1 MGMNRYVCVHCH
13 FYQPPRENPWLEEVE
28 LEDSA
33 YPYHDWNERITAEC
47 YAPNAA
53 SRILDTERRIIDI
66 ENNYAK
72 ISFNFGP
79 TLLSWMERHEP
90 EVYRAILEA
99 DRLSQK
105 QFSGHGS
112 AIAQV
117 YNHVIMPL
125 ANSRDKRTQVIWGI
139 RDFTYRFGRKPEGMW
154 LAETAVDLETLDILS
169 EHGILFTILA
179 PHQARRVRKK
189 GEQEWK
195 DVTGGTIDPKMSYQ
209 CRLPSGRTISL
220 LFYDGPVSKDV
231 AFGDLLK
238 SGEIFATRLL
248 GLFSK
253 KEEPQ
258 LAHIATDG
266 ESYGHHHHFGDM
278 ALAYAL
284 HHIESKNLARL
295 TNYAEYIENYPPAY
309 EVEILENTSW
319 SCAHGVERWRAD
331 CGCNTGKH
339 PGWNQTWRASFREA
353 MNWLRDNL
361 ARLYEGHMASYV
373 HDPWQAREDYI
384 EVILDR
390 SARNVDTF
398 LSRHLMRELPK
409 NERVR
414 ILKLLEMQRHA
425 LLMFTSCGWFFDDI
439 SSIETLLVMK
449 HASRTMQLAKEACV
463 EDLEPHYLKIL
474 EGAPSNVPH
483 LENGARV
490 WEVLVRPATADLLR
504 VGAHYAVSSLFEEY
518 PETIRIGCYTT
529 TSELYEVVEAGTQR
543 LAVGKAHVSSDIT
556 GEELAIGFAVI
567 HLGDHNV
574 IGGIREYIGDDP
586 FSLMGREVRD
596 AFNKSD
602 VAGVIRLMDKHFETH
617 NYSLWHLF
625 RDEQRKVLNKILE
638 STLREIEAS
647 FHQIYERHYSAMQVM
662 REMGIPLPKAFATAT
677 ELTLS
682 TNIRH
687 ELQREELDLKEIQK
701 LVEESKHWSLE
712 LDKQS
717 LGFVASQRVN
727 SLMQRLAGISEDTT
741 LLETIGDVLRVL
753 SAIPLELDLWKA
765 QNIYFSIGT
774 QRYDEME
781 KRSDQRDSNAKPWL
795 EHFNRLGEYLNVS
808 CR

>member
-1 MGMNRYVCVHCH
+1 MNRYVCIHGH
-13 FYQPPRENPWLEEVE
+13 FYQPPRENPWLGEVE
-28 LEDSA
+28 REDEA

-47 YAPNAA
+47 YAPNTA
-53 SRILDTERRIIDI
+53 SRILDAERRIIDI
-66 ENNYAK
+66 ANNYEK

-79 TLLSWMERHEP
+79 TLLSWMEGQAA
-90 EVYRAILEA
+90 EVYEAIIEA
-99 DRLSQK
+99 DRLSRDR
-105 QFSGHGS
+105 FSGHGS

-139 RDFTYRFGRKPEGMW
+139 TDFTHRFERKPEGMW
-154 LAETAVDLETLDILS
+154 LAETAVDLETLNILS
-169 EHGILFTILA
+169 EYGILFTILA

-209 CRLPSGRTISL
+209 CRLPSGRTIVL
-220 LFYDGPVSKDV
+220 FFYDGPVSKDV

-238 SGEIFATRLL
+238 SGENFATRLM

-266 ESYGHHHHFGDM
+266 ESYGHHHRFGDM

-284 HHIESKNLARL
+284 HHIESNNLARI
-295 TNYAEYIENYPPAY
+295 TNYGEYMELHPPAF
-309 EVEILENTSW
+309 EVELLENTSW
-319 SCAHGVERWRAD
+319 SCTHGVERWRAD

-339 PGWNQTWRASFREA
+339 SGWNQRWRAPLREA

-361 ARLYEGHMASYV
+361 IVLYEREIASYV
-373 HDPWQAREDYI
+373 RDPWQARDDYI

-390 SARNVDTF
+390 SAQSVESFFSKHLTSK
-398 LSRHLMRELPK
+398 LSRD
-409 NERVR
+409 ERVR

-425 LLMFTSCGWFFDDI
+425 LLMFTSCGWFFDEI
-439 SSIETLLVMK
+439 SGVETLLILK
-449 HASRTMQLAKEACV
+449 HASRAMQLAKEACE
-463 EDLEPHYLKIL
+463 EDLETHYLKIV
-474 EGAPSNVPH
+474 EGAPSNVPQ
-483 LENGARV
+483 LENGAHV

-504 VGAHYAVSSLFEEY
+504 VGAHYAVSSLFEDY
-518 PETIRIGCYTT
+518 PETIRIGSYTT
-529 TSELYEVVEAGTQR
+529 RSELYDVVEAGVQR
-543 LAVGKAHVSSDIT
+543 LAVGKANVRFDIT
-556 GEELAIGFAVI
+556 GEESAIGFAVI

-574 IGGIREYIGDDP
+574 IGGIREYTGDDS
-586 FSLMGREVRD
+586 FALMRREVRD
-596 AFNKSD
+596 AFRKSD
-602 VAGVIRLMDKHFETH
+602 VAEVIRLMDKHFETH
-617 NYSLWHLF
+617 SYSLWHLF

-647 FHQIYERHYSAMQVM
+647 FRQIYERHYSAMQVM
-662 REMGIPLPKAFATAT
+662 REMRIPVPKAFATAT
-677 ELTLS
+677 ELILS

-687 ELQREELDLKEIQK
+687 ELLSEELDLKEILR
-701 LVEESKHWSLE
+701 LVQESERWSLE
-712 LDKQS
+712 LDKQN

-727 SLMQRLAGISEDTT
+727 SLMQRLAGIPEDTT
-741 LLETIGDVLRVL
+741 LLETIGNVLRVL
-753 SAIPLELDLWKA
+753 STIPLELDLWKA
-765 QNIYFSIGT
+765 QNIYFLIGT

-781 KRSDQRDSNAKPWL
+781 KRSNQGDSNAKTWL
-795 EHFNRLGEYLNVS
+795 EHFNRLGEHLNVR

>member
-1 MGMNRYVCVHCH
+1 MNRYVCIHGH
-13 FYQPPRENPWLEEVE
+13 FYQPPRENPWLGEVE
-28 LEDSA
+28 REDEA

-47 YAPNAA
+47 YAPNTA
-53 SRILDTERRIIDI
+53 SRILDAERRIIDI
-66 ENNYAK
+66 ANNYEK

-79 TLLSWMERHEP
+79 TLLSWMEGQAA
-90 EVYRAILEA
+90 EVYEAIIEA
-99 DRLSQK
+99 DRLSRDR
-105 QFSGHGS
+105 FSGHGS

-139 RDFTYRFGRKPEGMW
+139 TDFTHRFERKPEGMW
-154 LAETAVDLETLDILS
+154 LAETAVDLETLNILS
-169 EHGILFTILA
+169 EYGILFTILA

-209 CRLPSGRTISL
+209 CRLPSGRTIVL
-220 LFYDGPVSKDV
+220 FFYDGPVSKDV

-238 SGEIFATRLL
+238 SGENFATRLM

-266 ESYGHHHHFGDM
+266 ESYGHHHRFGDM

-284 HHIESKNLARL
+284 HHIESNNLARI
-295 TNYAEYIENYPPAY
+295 TNYGEYMELHPPAF
-309 EVEILENTSW
+309 EVELLENTSW
-319 SCAHGVERWRAD
+319 SCTHGVERWRAD

-339 PGWNQTWRASFREA
+339 SGWNQRWRAPLREA

-361 ARLYEGHMASYV
+361 IVLYEREIASYV
-373 HDPWQAREDYI
+373 RDPWQARDDYI

-390 SARNVDTF
+390 SAQSVESFFSKHLTSK
-398 LSRHLMRELPK
+398 LSRD
-409 NERVR
+409 ERVR

-425 LLMFTSCGWFFDDI
+425 LLMFTSCGWFFDEI
-439 SSIETLLVMK
+439 SGVETLLILK
-449 HASRTMQLAKEACV
+449 HASRAMQLAKEACE
-463 EDLEPHYLKIL
+463 EDLETHYLKIV
-474 EGAPSNVPH
+474 EGAPSNVPQ
-483 LENGARV
+483 LENGAHV

-504 VGAHYAVSSLFEEY
+504 VGAHYAVSSLFEDY
-518 PETIRIGCYTT
+518 PETIRIGSYTT
-529 TSELYEVVEAGTQR
+529 RSELYDVVEAGVQR
-543 LAVGKAHVSSDIT
+543 LAVGKANVRFDIT
-556 GEELAIGFAVI
+556 GEESAIGFAVI

-574 IGGIREYIGDDP
+574 IGGIREYTGDDS
-586 FSLMGREVRD
+586 FALMRREVRD
-596 AFNKSD
+596 AFRKSD
-602 VAGVIRLMDKHFETH
+602 VAEVIRLMDKHFETH
-617 NYSLWHLF
+617 SYSLWHLF

-647 FHQIYERHYSAMQVM
+647 FRQIYERHYSAMQVM
-662 REMGIPLPKAFATAT
+662 REMRIPVPKAFATAT
-677 ELTLS
+677 ELILS

-687 ELQREELDLKEIQK
+687 ELLSEELDLKEILR
-701 LVEESKHWSLE
+701 LVQESERWSLE
-712 LDKQS
+712 LDKQN

-727 SLMQRLAGISEDTT
+727 SLMQRLAGIPEDTT
-741 LLETIGDVLRVL
+741 LLETIGNVLRVL
-753 SAIPLELDLWKA
+753 STIPLELDLWKA
-765 QNIYFSIGT
+765 QNIYFLIGT

-781 KRSDQRDSNAKPWL
+781 KRSNQGESNAKTWL
-795 EHFNRLGEYLNVS
+795 EHFNRLGEHLNVR

>member
-1 MGMNRYVCVHCH
+1 MSRYVCIHGH

-28 LEDSA
+28 LEDAA

-47 YAPNAA
+47 YAPNTA
-53 SRILDTERRIIDI
+53 SRILDAERRIIDI
-66 ENNYAK
+66 VNNYEK

-79 TLLSWMERHEP
+79 TLLSWMERHKP
-90 EVYRAILEA
+90 EVYRLIIEA
-99 DRLSQK
+99 DRLSQEH
-105 QFSGHGS
+105 FSGHGS

-117 YNHVIMPL
+117 YNHIIMPL

-139 RDFTYRFGRKPEGMW
+139 TDFAHRFGRKPEGMW

-179 PHQARRVRKK
+179 PHQAKRVRRLKEEK
-189 GEQEWK
+189 WT
-195 DVTGGTIDPKMSYQ
+195 DVSGATVDPRMPYQ

-220 LFYDGPVSKDV
+220 FFYDGPVSRDV
-231 AFGDLLK
+231 AFGGLLK
-238 SGEIFATRLL
+238 SGENLTSRLL

-253 KEEPQ
+253 GEGQ
-258 LAHIATDG
+258 QIAHIATDG
-266 ESYGHHHHFGDM
+266 ESYGHHHRFGDM

-284 HHIESKNLARL
+284 HHIESNNMVEM
-295 TNYAEYIENYPPAY
+295 TNYGEYLERYPSTF
-309 EVEILENTSW
+309 EVEIDVNTSW
-319 SCAHGVERWRAD
+319 SCAHGLERWRAD

-339 PGWNQTWRASFREA
+339 PEWNQTWRAPLRDA

-361 ARLYEGHMASYV
+361 ARIYEGHMSSYV
-373 HDPWQAREDYI
+373 HAPWQARGDYI

-390 SARNVDTF
+390 SAQNVDTF
-398 LSRHLMRELPK
+398 LSRHLMRELSK
-409 NERVR
+409 DERVR

-439 SSIETLLVMK
+439 SSVETLLVMK
-449 HASRTMQLAKEACV
+449 HASRAMQLAKEACE
-463 EDLEPHYLKIL
+463 EDLEPHYLEIL

-543 LAVGKAHVSSDIT
+543 LALGKAHVSSDIT
-556 GEELAIGFAVI
+556 GDERAMGFAVI

-574 IGGIREYIGDDP
+574 IGGIREYIADDS
-586 FSLMGREVRD
+586 FALMRREVRD
-596 AFNKSD
+596 AFNKGD
-602 VAGVIRLMDKHFETH
+602 VAEVVRLMDKHFETH

-638 STLREIEAS
+638 STLSEIEAS
-647 FHQIYERHYSAMQVM
+647 FRQIYERHYSAMQVM
-662 REMGIPLPKAFATAT
+662 REMGIPLPKAFATVT
-677 ELTLS
+677 ELILS

-687 ELQREELDLKEIQK
+687 ELQREELDLEEIQK
-701 LVEESKHWSLE
+701 LVEESKRWSLE
-712 LDKQS
+712 LDKKS
-717 LGFVASQRVN
+717 LGFFASRKVT
-727 SLMQRLAGISEDTT
+727 SLMQRLSEIPEDTT
-741 LLETIGDVLRVL
+741 LLETIGDVLRAL
-753 SAIPLELDLWKA
+753 SEIPLELDLWKA
-765 QNIYFSIGT
+765 QNISFSIGT

-781 KRSDQRDSNAKPWL
+781 RKSNKGDSRAKKWL
-795 EHFNRLGEYLNVS
+795 EHFNRLGEYLNVR